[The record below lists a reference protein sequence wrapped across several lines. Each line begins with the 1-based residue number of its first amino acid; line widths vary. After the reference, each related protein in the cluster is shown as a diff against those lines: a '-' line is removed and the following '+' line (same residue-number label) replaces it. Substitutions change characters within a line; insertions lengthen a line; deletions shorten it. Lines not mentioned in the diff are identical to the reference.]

1 MLRLRTVYRRY
12 HPDGLEIVPISTY
25 PREDRKQ
32 WSRNWIRRNNLPYRF
47 LLDSRDYRENIML
60 NVFEAFGNPD
70 TWIIDRS
77 GRAVWRKTG
86 FNPGEEK
93 EIEEMVKL
101 VLGWNPN

>member
-1 MLRLRTVYRRY
+1 
-12 HPDGLEIVPISTY
+12 VPISTY
-25 PREDRKQ
+25 HREDRKHWTQ
-32 WSRNWIRRNNLPYRF
+32 NWIRRNNLPYRF
-47 LLDSRDYRENIML
+47 LVDSRDYRQNISV

-93 EIEEMVKL
+93 DIEEMVRL
-101 VLGWNPN
+101 VLGWNPD